1 LSVTIILRAFDELGV
16 KTKQLLRKAKQ
27 LMDEET
33 MPILSLGLC
42 LVMVVLATQVGFF
55 SNSKKTDIGCLKQ
68 NLRNKL
74 IEHKAYIGMNGE
86 GIP

>member
-1 LSVTIILRAFDELGV
+1 
-16 KTKQLLRKAKQ
+16 
-27 LMDEET
+27 